1 MTHIVYR
8 GRHIYVKPH
17 PGIVEAEV
25 GGNVE
30 TSAGD
35 LGIASVLQTGTASC
49 INIFKLLWSLT
60 SIVLELTQIISYN

>member
-49 INIFKLLWSLT
+49 INIYLYKPSNCYEVWL
-60 SIVLELTQIISYN
+60 VLYWNWLK